1 MQDAKRKLSDPIVA
15 LWLRLWLKRVG
26 KKYPDFFNRMMQD
39 LDLPEKAI
47 EVMKLQYV
55 ERKKFKEIPS
65 IVNTEERNVYRLHK
79 YVIDKIIHL

>member
-1 MQDAKRKLSDPIVA
+1 MQEKRNLKERIIA
-15 LWLRLWLKRVG
+15 LWLHIWLKRIS

-47 EVMKLQYV
+47 EVMKLRYV